1 MRFVP
6 PIQAPCVAG
15 WTLMYVGDFTGNR
28 IAKDSKRGVFIV
40 AVSVV
45 VSAAFVADG
54 SVLSDV

>member
-1 MRFVP
+1 
-6 PIQAPCVAG
+6 
-15 WTLMYVGDFTGNR
+15 MYVGDFTGNR
-28 IAKDSKRGVFIV
+28 IAKDSKRGVLIV